1 MYVYVYIYIYTLP
14 RCWLDVVY
22 LLAAVYGMA
31 PWQHGH
37 ATRDSAESSQAAT
50 AAAQVTYDARLAC
63 DGRAWINEDGLN
75 IVYDGISEEEN
86 GWNFKIE
93 DDA

>member
-1 MYVYVYIYIYTLP
+1 MYVYIYIYTLP

-22 LLAAVYGMA
+22 LLAAV
-31 PWQHGH
+31 HGH